1 MYGEDRADG
10 SGVEERREPE
20 YEEMA
25 VEELRERAAAADVE
39 AREEMNREQLVWALR
54 GD

>member
-10 SGVEERREPE
+10 SGVAEGREPE

-25 VEELRERAAAADVE
+25 VEELRESAAAAGIE
-39 AREEMNREQLVWALR
+39 AREEMSREQLVWALR